1 MSDLLIAVV
10 AGLTGLL
17 TGGLTALRQFP
28 RLLARMSFAQR
39 EQLYAKADAITS
51 RS

>member
-10 AGLTGLL
+10 AGLSGLL

-28 RLLARMSFAQR
+28 RLLARMSLAQR